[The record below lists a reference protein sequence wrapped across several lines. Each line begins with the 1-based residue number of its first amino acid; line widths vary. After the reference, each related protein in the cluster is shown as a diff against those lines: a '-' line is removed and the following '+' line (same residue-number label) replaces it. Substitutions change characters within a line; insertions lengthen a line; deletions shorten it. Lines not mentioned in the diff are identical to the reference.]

1 MKNLQI
7 TEKYTIR
14 GTRSMDSYL
23 REVDKT
29 KPMTANKEYEVAVL
43 AQAGDEKA
51 QAILVSSNLRFVIS
65 VAKRYSRDPDTVLDL
80 IAVGNLG
87 LIDAA
92 KKFDPYKGFKFISF
106 AVWHIR
112 KEMLDFLTKHGKT
125 IRIPQSQLGVLN
137 KVHEIRAKVYSEE
150 AREATD
156 EEILTYVRANYKSAA
171 RLEMSTLKEVMLSD
185 VSMYSL
191 DKPIGEN
198 EDSTI
203 LDVYDSG
210 EATPEQIMTKDAQSE
225 CIALLMRCLTPVE
238 KDIVTRR
245 HGLGFLCAEEFST
258 IGGLYEWSGE
268 QVRIKY
274 TRAMKK
280 MKIWARQNRIS
291 LEGIL

>member
-1 MKNLQI
+1 
-7 TEKYTIR
+7 
-14 GTRSMDSYL
+14 MDSYL

-112 KEMLDFLTKHGKT
+112 K
-125 IRIPQSQLGVLN
+125 
-137 KVHEIRAKVYSEE
+137 
-150 AREATD
+150 EATD

-245 HGLGFLCAEEFST
+245 HGLGFLCAAEFST